1 MHKLL
6 FLIKVLLISNV
17 LSASI
22 VMADAKM
29 LSWQDLLPELDDN
42 FSLDD
47 GINWGERVR
56 TDLNELD
63 VRIPGFMVPLE
74 YKETEVVTRFLLVP
88 YFGACYHEPPPPPN
102 QTIYAVYEPGYEMG
116 EIWEPVWIEGTISAS
131 RVEEDLATAMYSV
144 SADMIEP
151 YD

>member
-17 LSASI
+17 LSTSMA
-22 VMADAKM
+22 MADAKM

-47 GINWGERVR
+47 GINGERVR
-56 TDLNELD
+56 IDLNEQD

-74 YKETEVVTRFLLVP
+74 YKEARWL
-88 YFGACYHEPPPPPN
+88 H
-102 QTIYAVYEPGYEMG
+102 
-116 EIWEPVWIEGTISAS
+116 
-131 RVEEDLATAMYSV
+131 V
-144 SADMIEP
+144 SC
-151 YD
+151 

>member
-17 LSASI
+17 LSTSMA
-22 VMADAKM
+22 MADAKM

-56 TDLNELD
+56 TDLNEQD
-63 VRIPGFMVPLE
+63 VRIPGFMVPRE
-74 YKETEVVTRFLLVP
+74 YKESEVVTRFLLVP
-88 YFGACYHEPPPPPN
+88 
-102 QTIYAVYEPGYEMG
+102 
-116 EIWEPVWIEGTISAS
+116 
-131 RVEEDLATAMYSV
+131 
-144 SADMIEP
+144 
-151 YD
+151 